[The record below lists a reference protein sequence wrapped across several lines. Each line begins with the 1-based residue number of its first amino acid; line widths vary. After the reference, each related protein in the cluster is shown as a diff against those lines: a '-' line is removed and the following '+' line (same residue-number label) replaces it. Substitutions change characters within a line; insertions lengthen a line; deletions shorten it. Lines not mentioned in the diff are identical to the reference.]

1 MTGLAK
7 PVARAETVGSL
18 LKPGWLLEAQRR
30 FREGLLAREE
40 LRSIEDRAVLEAI
53 ALQESVGLDVI
64 TDGEMRRLSW
74 ADTVRHL
81 EGLELRQV
89 PRSYPATAAG
99 DRVGRRDDRGFLTV
113 VRRVTPRPGAT
124 LGNEYAF
131 LRAHARSRT
140 KFTMAAPSYHRRFW
154 SDHLSGTAYS
164 RCEEFLVD
172 VRDWLHEMAR
182 RLVSAGCTYLQ
193 LDAPNYGS
201 LCDPVT
207 RAFHARMGH
216 DLDREIEFDA
226 RLDSSVFEGLE
237 VTRALHVCRGNLPGG
252 AWHSSGGYEAIAQ
265 RLFPNLDV
273 DVLLLEYDSERSG
286 DFTPLRLVRPGT
298 TVVLGLITT
307 KDGRLEPPAEIEA
320 RVREATAHKP
330 LAELALSTQ
339 CGFASAANAPMSEE
353 EQRAKLELVVRV
365 ARRIWGEGVAQPST
379 GPAGDDP

>member
-1 MTGLAK
+1 MTEEGGAMSAK

-18 LKPGWLLEAQRR
+18 LKPEWLLEAQRR
-30 FREGLLAREE
+30 FREGLITREE
-40 LRSIEDRAVLEAI
+40 LRPIEDRAVLEAI

-64 TDGEMRRLSW
+64 TDGEMRRFSW

-99 DRVGRRDDRGFLTV
+99 DRIGRGGDRAFLTV
-113 VRRVTPRPGAT
+113 VRKVIPRPEPM
-124 LGNEYAF
+124 LGWEYSF
-131 LRAHARSRT
+131 LRTHARSRT

-154 SDHLSGTAYS
+154 SDHLSRAAYG
-164 RCEEFLVD
+164 RCEEFLID
-172 VRDWLHEMAR
+172 VRNWLHEVAK
-182 RLVSAGCTYLQ
+182 RLVAEGCTYLQ

-207 RAFHARMGH
+207 RAFHTQMGH

-226 RLDSSVFEGLE
+226 RLDSSVFDGLE

-252 AWHSSGGYEAIAQ
+252 TWHSSGGYGAIAEQ
-265 RLFPNLDV
+265 LFPNLDV

-307 KDGRLEPPAEIEA
+307 KDGRLEEPSEIEA
-320 RVREATAHKP
+320 RIQEASAQKS

-353 EQRAKLELVVRV
+353 EQHAKLGLV
-365 ARRIWGEGVAQPST
+365 AHLAHRIWR
-379 GPAGDDP
+379 